1 MSITIR
7 RPMAA
12 VLLAAS
18 AALAGC
24 AATATDRTAGRF
36 IDDGA
41 LTGRVKTALVR
52 DAARVATEVNV
63 TTYRGVVQLSGF
75 VDSEAEKS
83 QAAQVARN
91 VQGVETLH
99 NDLRVKPRDR

>member
-1 MSITIR
+1 
-7 RPMAA
+7 
-12 VLLAAS
+12 
-18 AALAGC
+18 
-24 AATATDRTAGRF
+24 
-36 IDDGA
+36 
-41 LTGRVKTALVR
+41 
-52 DAARVATEVNV
+52 V

>member
-1 MSITIR
+1 MSTTMR
-7 RPMAA
+7 KPLAA

-24 AATATDRTAGRF
+24 TATATDRTAGRF
-36 IDDGA
+36 IDDGT

-75 VDSEAEKS
+75 VDSESDKN
-83 QAAQVARN
+83 QAAQVARS
-91 VQGVETLH
+91 VQGVESLH